1 MKKIYFFLC
10 LFLITSVGFSQV
22 RISGKVTDESNE
34 PMVGASVIV
43 TGTTAGA
50 TADSDGGYNLVAKA
64 GDKISFSMI
73 GYLKQTVVVFK
84 DTVINIS
91 LSEDSRALD
100 EVVVVGFGTEK
111 KINLSGAVNNVSVE
125 QLKTRPV
132 NNVSQGLQGI
142 SPGLNVDF
150 NSGEPGSNPRLNIRG
165 FTSINGGDPLI
176 IIDGVPAD
184 VSLLNLMAPEDI
196 ESISVLKDASSA
208 AIYGARAAFGV
219 VLVTTKSGTKDRVT
233 VSYNAFGSYGT
244 PTVVPNKT
252 TDPYIYLA
260 LQKLA
265 EDNTPWTGVGT
276 NGERLQW
283 ARERSDNPAGTVGV
297 RENANSPGLWEYMGN
312 QNWTDYFLS
321 NSTFSQNHNLSING
335 GSQKVNYYVS
345 GSFNKH
351 NGQLK
356 LADDFFDRT
365 GVRSRVNLQ
374 MTDWLSFS
382 NNTSYLHSNRESPS
396 YFNMQ
401 TLYNFEPTSWDKNPD
416 GSWANNEVGRM
427 GARLTDGGTE
437 TSKSNTFQTTFS
449 GEAWILKNTLKVNAE
464 YTLRNEDTN
473 YDAYYSKINIGYG
486 PSDIREEGV
495 NQVWKRD
502 LNSNYQ
508 VLNVYGTFN
517 KSFGRHAV
525 TLLGGYNQEQF
536 RSDNV
541 SLRRDGVISSSLP
554 TLELATGTLFGN
566 QRIESWALRGV
577 FYRANYVYD
586 DRYILELN
594 GRYDGSSKFPK
605 ANRFGFF
612 PSVSGAWNVANEKF
626 MANFYPQLNMLKIR
640 ASYGSLGNQAVGA
653 FDYIP
658 SMSSSLGNYIIDG
671 ELPLGIS
678 SPGIVSD
685 NYTWEKVVSQNIGLD
700 LGMFG
705 NKLNASFD
713 YFIRDTKGMLTL
725 GKDLPAVLGASEPKE
740 NAGDLRT
747 KGWEFSLTYRTRL
760 GNSANPVNFSSQFN
774 LSDSRSFITRFDNP
788 NNSLL
793 QYYEGMEL
801 GEIWGLTSDGFF
813 TSQEQIDA
821 LDQSSL
827 IPWGA
832 LEIVEG
838 WPRFADLDGNQN
850 IEKGLS
856 ADNPKDLRVIGN
868 MLPRFR
874 FGLNLNAEWNNL
886 DLGVFLQGVGKRDF
900 YPQDYLYWGFYQQ
913 PYSGGYAHL
922 NDFYRAAD
930 DNANAIANHSQ
941 SYINAGLANAN
952 TDATYPALQA
962 WLADR
967 NLGERIDQVQGL
979 AVPQTAYLLDG
990 SYLRIKNVTLGYTIP
1005 AKFTQRAGI
1014 SSLRVY
1020 FSGDNLFEWSQIA
1033 DFFDPE
1039 AVSDINNRLD
1049 PSYSAGRGETSGYQ
1063 YPYQR
1068 KYALGLNLNF

>member
-1 MKKIYFFLC
+1 MKKVYLFLC
-10 LFLITSVGFSQV
+10 LFFIGTLGFSQV
-22 RISGKVTDESNE
+22 RVSGKITDMMNE
-34 PMVGASVIV
+34 PLVGASVVV
-43 TGTTAGA
+43 TGTTNGA
-50 TADSDGGYNLVAKA
+50 TADLDGRYNLVAKT
-64 GDKISFSMI
+64 GDRISFSMI
-73 GYLKQTVVVFK
+73 GYLPQTLVV
-84 DTVINIS
+84 TAGTTINIS
-91 LSEDSRALD
+91 LKEDSRALD

-111 KINLSGAVNNVSVE
+111 KINLSGAVNNVSVD

-184 VSLLNLMAPEDI
+184 VALLNLMAPEDI

-219 VLVTTKSGTKDRVT
+219 VLVTTRTGSSDRIS
-233 VSYNAFGSYGT
+233 VSYNTFGSFGT

-260 LQKLA
+260 LQRLS

-276 NGERLQW
+276 SAERLQW
-283 ARERSDNPAGTVGV
+283 ARERSNDPAGTVGV
-297 RENANSPGLWEYMGN
+297 RENINSPGTWEYMGN
-312 QNWTDYFLS
+312 KNWTDHFLS

-335 GSQKVNYYVS
+335 GSKKVNYYVS

-356 LADDFFDRT
+356 VADDFFDRS
-365 GVRSRVNLQ
+365 GVRSRVNME
-374 MTDWLSFS
+374 MTDWLSIS
-382 NNTSYLHSNRESPS
+382 NNTSYLMSNRENPS
-396 YFNMQ
+396 FFNMQ
-401 TLYNFEPTSWDKNPD
+401 TLYNFEPTDSDKNPD
-416 GSWANNEVGRM
+416 GTWANSEVGRM
-427 GARLTDGGTE
+427 GARLVDGGTE
-437 TSKSNTFQTTFS
+437 TNTSRTFQTTFS
-449 GEAWILKNTLKVNAE
+449 GEAWILKDVLKVNAE
-464 YTLRNEDTN
+464 YTLRNETSD

-486 PSDIREEGV
+486 PSDIREEGN
-495 NQVWKRD
+495 NQVWKSNGD
-502 LNSNYQ
+502 QNYQ

-517 KSFGRHAV
+517 KKFGKNAL
-525 TLLGGYNQEQF
+525 TFLGGYNQEQF

-554 TLELATGTLFGN
+554 TLELATGTLFGSQN
-566 QRIESWALRGV
+566 IESWALRGV

-586 DRYILELN
+586 DRYIFELN

-612 PSVSGAWNVANEKF
+612 PSVSGAWNIAKEKF
-626 MANFYPQLNMLKIR
+626 LAGKFSQLNMLKLR

-658 SMSSSLGNYIIDG
+658 SMGSSLGNYIIGG
-671 ELPLGIS
+671 ERPLQIT
-678 SPGIVSD
+678 SPSIVSD
-685 NYTWEKVVSQNIGLD
+685 NYTWERVTSQNFGLD
-700 LGMFG
+700 VGMFS
-705 NKLNASFD
+705 NKLTASFD

-725 GKDLPAVLGASEPKE
+725 GKDLPAVLGASEPRE

-747 KGWEFSLTYRTRL
+747 KGWELSLTYRTVL
-760 GNSANPVNFSSQFN
+760 GNSSNPINFSSQFN
-774 LSDSRSFITRFDNP
+774 LSDSKSFITRFDNP

-793 QYYEGMEL
+793 QYYEGMQL

-813 TSQEQIDA
+813 TSTEQIDA
-821 LDQSSL
+821 LDQSSI

-838 WPRFADLDGNQN
+838 WPKFVDLDGNQR

-856 ADNPKDLRVIGN
+856 ADDSKDLRVIGN

-874 FGLNLNAEWNNL
+874 FGLNLNADWNNI

-900 YPQDYLYWGFYQQ
+900 YPRDYLYWGFYQQ
-913 PYSGGYAHL
+913 PYSGGYPHL
-922 NDFYRAAD
+922 QDFYRATD
-930 DNANAIANHSQ
+930 DNAAKMADHSQ
-941 SYINAGLANAN
+941 SYIDAGLASAN
-952 TDATYPALQA
+952 PDAQYPVLQA
-962 WLADR
+962 WMADR
-967 NLGERIDQVQGL
+967 NLGERLDQAQGL
-979 AVPQTAYLLDG
+979 SIPQTAYLQDG
-990 SYLRIKNVTLGYTIP
+990 SYLRIKNVTVGYTLP
-1005 AKFTQRAGI
+1005 TKLTSRAGI
-1014 SSLRVY
+1014 SQLRVY

-1039 AVSDINNRLD
+1039 AVSDTNNRLD
-1049 PSYSAGRGETSGYQ
+1049 PAYSPGRGETSGYQ

-1068 KYALGLNLNF
+1068 KYSLGLNLNF